1 MQFNSAKELLL
12 HYGKIQAI
20 TRGRISAAN
29 HKFIAERLSAG
40 DAVGGYEAKVSSKP
54 TGEVV
59 HSNAKAPVSSEKIIS
74 DIGYASRDERETQAH
89 VFWGGKKKS
98 VGMREC
104 CANCRASFTYCR
116 CGNSS
121 FRVDFDTI
129 APVYFEARTTPF
141 KKGW

>member
-1 MQFNSAKELLL
+1 MQFNTAKELLL

-20 TRGRISAAN
+20 TRGRISADN

-40 DAVGGYEAKVSSKP
+40 DVVGGYETKVFSKP

-59 HSNAKAPVSSEKIIS
+59 HSNAKAPVSTEKIIA
-74 DIGYASRDERETQAH
+74 DIGFPTRDERITQAH
-89 VFWGGKKKS
+89 VFRDGKKKS
-98 VGMREC
+98 VSLREVC
-104 CANCRASFTYCR
+104 SNCRASLSYCH
-116 CGNSS
+116 CTTPQ
-121 FRVDFDTI
+121 FRVDFDAT